1 MLGVK
6 ATPLI
11 LCVALKLLPFSSH
24 EACTLE
30 TVFGVS
36 SEEGLS
42 VLETELFQ
50 ITIVWNDSEE
60 GKIWML
66 PPKLW
71 DLKGILGRGE

>member
-42 VLETELFQ
+42 VLETGLFQ

-66 PPKLW
+66 PPKLL